1 MARGK
6 GSHIDER
13 PRIRE
18 HPVVIGDVLRW
29 PEAGRGAWVL
39 VGIEALLYPFT
50 LYLGIAAGDRLSPAL
65 QFGWWGALSPLLAL
79 EFGIVGALIV
89 RRHPRHAVGLLA
101 AAGGFCLSLSA
112 FAGAYAA
119 YSLTHGHLLPASG
132 LAEWLRGW
140 IWYPGST
147 ILIVLVPTLF
157 PDGRLPS
164 PRWRWLVWAVVTGIL
179 TQLVWV
185 SLSQL
190 MFGFQDVD
198 GPYATAGWLF
208 NLLTTLSGVL
218 WILPVFAAVVALGVR
233 FRRSRGLERHQLK
246 WFLAAVAL
254 QATLWACSFA
264 VSSTTHLSPYQ
275 NPYFEILIPLALLA
289 MPLAIGVAI
298 LRHRLYDIDVVISRG
313 LVYAGLATFITVA
326 YLLVVVG
333 VGFAV
338 GTGGRPNLPLS
349 VVAMAIVV
357 VLIQPV
363 RTRLQRLANRFV
375 YGIPSDPYAVL
386 AELSRTAAA
395 GDVDHALAQIAQAF
409 ARGMSS
415 PRARV
420 RLLLHGAP
428 ARTATWPPGAIGNFG
443 QAFAV
448 SEGGEVVGEI
458 EAEGS
463 GDQGLTDALTG
474 QAGLALRTLR
484 LSAELAAR
492 LAQLEEQAEEVAAS
506 RTRLVQ
512 AQENERRRLERDL
525 HDGIQQ
531 DLVVLIAKARLA
543 RNQLD
548 RDPALAAETLAELQ
562 SSAQHAVADLRSLAR
577 GIHPAVLS
585 SRGLVEA
592 IDSMA
597 ARMPVVVRV
606 DADPTVREVR
616 YPPEIEGAAYFV
628 VAEGLANVLKHSGAT
643 EATVTISASDSWL
656 RVAIADDGRGFDAG
670 AVKESGLRGLRDRV
684 AALGGHV
691 VIDGGGSGAR
701 LEASLP
707 CAPGPHV

>member
-1 MARGK
+1 
-6 GSHIDER
+6 
-13 PRIRE
+13 
-18 HPVVIGDVLRW
+18 VVIGDVLRRPAADW
-29 PEAGRGAWVL
+29 GVWVL

-50 LYLGIAAGDRLSPAL
+50 LYLGTTAGDPLSPAL
-65 QFGWWGALSPLLAL
+65 QFGWWGVLSPLLAI

-89 RRHPRHAVGLLA
+89 RGHPGHAVGLLA
-101 AAGGFCLSLSA
+101 VAGGFCLSMSA

-119 YSLTHGHLLPASG
+119 YSLTHQHLLPASG
-132 LAEWLRGW
+132 FAQWLRGW
-140 IWYPGST
+140 AWYPGST

-164 PRWRWLVWAVVTGIL
+164 PRWRWLVGAVVAGTL

-190 MFGFQDVD
+190 MFGFQNVD

-233 FRRSRGLERHQLK
+233 FRRSRGLERQQLK
-246 WFLAAVAL
+246 WFLTAVAL
-254 QATLWACSFA
+254 QAALWTGSFV
-264 VSSTTHLSPYQ
+264 VSWTTHLSPYQ

-289 MPLAIGVAI
+289 LPLAIGVAI
-298 LRHRLYDIDVVISRG
+298 LRHRLYDINVVISRG

-333 VGFAV
+333 IGFAV

-349 VVAMAIVV
+349 VVAMALVV

-363 RTRLQRLANRFV
+363 RIRLQRLANRLV

-386 AELSRTAAA
+386 AELSRTAAT

-420 RLLLHGAP
+420 HLLLPGA
-428 ARTATWPPGAIGNFG
+428 AALTATWPPGATGDFG
-443 QAFAV
+443 QTFHV
-448 SEGGEVVGEI
+448 SDGGETVAEI

-463 GDQGLTDALTG
+463 GDQGLTQALTG

-492 LAQLEEQAEEVAAS
+492 LAQLEAQAGELTAS

-512 AQENERRRLERDL
+512 AQETERRRLERDL

-548 RDPALAAETLAELQ
+548 RDPVLAAETLAELQ
-562 SSAQHAVADLRSLAR
+562 TSAQHAVADLRSLAR

-597 ARMPVVVRV
+597 ARMPVGVHVEA
-606 DADPTVREVR
+606 DAKVREVR
-616 YPPEIEGAAYFV
+616 YAPEIEGAAYFV

-643 EATVTISASDSWL
+643 AATVTITASDSWL
-656 RVAIADDGRGFDAG
+656 RVAIADDGRGFVAG

-684 AALGGHV
+684 AALGGHIE
-691 VIDGGGSGAR
+691 IDGGESGTR

-707 CAPGPHV
+707 SAREPNV

>member
-1 MARGK
+1 MAGGE

-13 PRIRE
+13 PWMRE
-18 HPVVIGDVLRW
+18 HPIVIGDMLRS
-29 PEAGRGAWVL
+29 PGAGRAAWVL
-39 VGIEALLYPFT
+39 VGIEGLLYPFA
-50 LYLGIAAGDRLSPAL
+50 LYLGTTAGDPLSPAL
-65 QFGWWGALSPLLAL
+65 QFGWWGVLSPLLAI

-89 RRHPRHAVGLLA
+89 RGHPGHAVGLLA
-101 AAGGFCLSLSA
+101 AAGGFCLSISA

-119 YSLTHGHLLPASG
+119 YSLTHQHLLPASG
-132 LAEWLRGW
+132 FAQWLRGW
-140 IWYPGST
+140 AWYPGST

-157 PDGRLPS
+157 PDGRLTS
-164 PRWRWLVWAVVTGIL
+164 PRWRWLVGAVVAGIL

-218 WILPVFAAVVALGVR
+218 WILPVFAAVVALAVR
-233 FRRSRGLERHQLK
+233 FRRSRGLERQQLK
-246 WFLAAVAL
+246 WFLTAVAL
-254 QATLWACSFA
+254 QAALWGGSLL
-264 VSSTTHLSPYQ
+264 VSLTTHLSPYQ

-289 MPLAIGVAI
+289 LPLAIGVAI

-313 LVYAGLATFITVA
+313 LVYAGLATFITAA

-333 VGFAV
+333 IGFAV

-349 VVAMAIVV
+349 VVAMALVV

-363 RTRLQRLANRFV
+363 RIRLQRQANRLV

-386 AELSRTAAA
+386 AELSRTAAG
-395 GDVDHALAQIAQAF
+395 GDVDHALAQIAQAL

-420 RLLLHGAP
+420 RLLLPGA
-428 ARTATWPPGAIGNFG
+428 AALTATWPPGTTGDFG
-443 QAFAV
+443 QTFAV
-448 SEGGEVVGEI
+448 SDGGESVGEI
-458 EAEGS
+458 EAEAS
-463 GDQGLTDALTG
+463 VDQGLTQALTS

-484 LSAELAAR
+484 LSAELAGR
-492 LAQLEEQAEEVAAS
+492 LAQLEAQAGELTAS

-562 SSAQHAVADLRSLAR
+562 TSAQHAVADLRSLAR

-597 ARMPVVVRV
+597 GRMPVGVHVE
-606 DADPTVREVR
+606 ADPMVREVR
-616 YPPEIEGAAYFV
+616 YAPEIEGAAYFV

-643 EATVTISASDSWL
+643 EATVTISATESWL
-656 RVAIADDGRGFDAG
+656 RVAIADDGRGFAAG
-670 AVKESGLRGLRDRV
+670 QVMESGLRGLRDRV
-684 AALGGHV
+684 AALGGHIE
-691 VIDGGGSGAR
+691 IDAGESGTR

-707 CAPGPHV
+707 YVREPNV

>member
-1 MARGK
+1 
-6 GSHIDER
+6 
-13 PRIRE
+13 
-18 HPVVIGDVLRW
+18 VIGNVFRR
-29 PEAGRGAWVL
+29 PAAGWGAWIL

-50 LYLGIAAGDRLSPAL
+50 LYLGTAAGDRVSQML
-65 QFGWWGALSPLLAL
+65 QFGWWGALSPLLAI

-89 RRHPRHAVGLLA
+89 RRHPGHAVGLLA
-101 AAGGFCLSLSA
+101 AAGGFCVSLSA

-132 LAEWLRGW
+132 FAEWLRGW

-147 ILIVLVPTLF
+147 VLLILVPAFF

-164 PRWRWLVWAVVTGIL
+164 PRWRWLVWAVAAGIL
-179 TQLVWV
+179 VQLVWV

-190 MFGFQDVD
+190 MFGFQNVD

-208 NLLTTLSGVL
+208 NLLTSLSGVL
-218 WILPVFAAVVALGVR
+218 WLLPLFVAVAALGVR
-233 FRRSRGLERHQLK
+233 FRRSRGLERQQLK
-246 WFLAAVAL
+246 WFLAAVGF
-254 QATLWACSFA
+254 QATLWAGSFVA
-264 VSSTTHLSPYQ
+264 TLVTHLSPYQ
-275 NPYFEILIPLALLA
+275 NPYFEALIPLALLA

-298 LRHRLYDIDVVISRG
+298 LRHRLYDIDIVISRG
-313 LVYAGLATFITVA
+313 LVYAGLAAFITVA

-333 VGFAV
+333 IGFAV

-349 VVAMAIVV
+349 VVAMALVV

-363 RTRLQRLANRFV
+363 RVRLQRLANRLV
-375 YGIPSDPYAVL
+375 YGVPSDPYAVL

-409 ARGMSS
+409 ARGTGS

-420 RLLLHGAP
+420 SLLLPGAT
-428 ARTATWPPGAIGNFG
+428 ARTATWPPGATGHFG
-443 QAFAV
+443 QKFTV
-448 SEGGEVVGEI
+448 SHDGATVGEI

-463 GDQGLTDALTG
+463 GDPGLTQALTG

-492 LAQLEEQAEEVAAS
+492 LAQLEAQAGELTAS

-512 AQENERRRLERDL
+512 AQETERRRLERDL

-592 IDSMA
+592 IDSIA
-597 ARMPVVVRV
+597 ARMPVGVRV
-606 DADPTVREVR
+606 NADPTVREVR
-616 YPPEIEGAAYFV
+616 YAPEIEGAAYFV
-628 VAEGLANVLKHSGAT
+628 VTEALANVLKHSGAT

-670 AVKESGLRGLRDRV
+670 AVRESGLRGLRDRV

-691 VIDGGGSGAR
+691 VIDGGGSGTR

-707 CAPGPHV
+707 SAPGPHV

>member
-1 MARGK
+1 
-6 GSHIDER
+6 
-13 PRIRE
+13 
-18 HPVVIGDVLRW
+18 VIGDVVRR
-29 PEAGRGAWVL
+29 PAAGWVAWVL

-50 LYLGIAAGDRLSPAL
+50 LYLGTGAGDRLSPTL
-65 QFGWWGALSPLLAL
+65 QFGWWGVLSPLLAIA
-79 EFGIVGALIV
+79 FGIVGALIV
-89 RRHPRHAVGLLA
+89 RRHPGHAVGLLA

-119 YSLTHGHLLPASG
+119 YSLTHEHLLPATG
-132 LAEWLRGW
+132 FAEWLRGW
-140 IWYPGST
+140 TWYPGST

-157 PDGRLPS
+157 PDGKLPS
-164 PRWRWLVWAVVTGIL
+164 ARWRWLVWAVATGIL
-179 TQLVWV
+179 TQVAWV

-198 GPYATAGWLF
+198 GPYAAAGWLF
-208 NLLTTLSGVL
+208 NLLTTLSGVF

-233 FRRSRGLERHQLK
+233 FRRSRGLERQQLK
-246 WFLAAVAL
+246 WFLAAVVL
-254 QATLWACSFA
+254 QAALWAGSFA
-264 VSSTTHLSPYQ
+264 VSATTHLSPYQ

-298 LRHRLYDIDVVISRG
+298 LRHRLYDIDIVISRG
-313 LVYAGLATFITVA
+313 IVYMGLATFITVA

-333 VGFAV
+333 IGFEV
-338 GTGGRPNLPLS
+338 GTGGRPTLPLS
-349 VVAMAIVV
+349 VAAMAIVV

-363 RTRLQRLANRFV
+363 RIRLQRLANQLV
-375 YGIPSDPYAVL
+375 YGVSIDPYAVL
-386 AELSRTAAA
+386 AELSRTAAV
-395 GDVDHALAQIAQAF
+395 GDVNHALAQIAQAF
-409 ARGMSS
+409 ARGMGS

-420 RLLLHGAP
+420 RLLLPGAS
-428 ARTATWPPGAIGNFG
+428 AVTATWPPGATGDFG
-443 QAFAV
+443 QTFPV
-448 SEGGEVVGEI
+448 SDGGETVAEI

-463 GDQGLTDALTG
+463 GDQGLTQALTG

-492 LAQLEEQAEEVAAS
+492 LAQLEAQAGELTAS

-512 AQENERRRLERDL
+512 AQETERRRLERDL

-562 SSAQHAVADLRSLAR
+562 TSAQHAVADLRSLAR

-597 ARMPVVVRV
+597 ARMPVGVHVE
-606 DADPTVREVR
+606 ADSRVREVR
-616 YPPEIEGAAYFV
+616 YAPEIEGAAYFV

-656 RVAIADDGRGFDAG
+656 QVAIADDGRGFAAG

-684 AALGGHV
+684 AALGGHIE
-691 VIDGGGSGAR
+691 IDSGESGTR

-707 CAPGPHV
+707 SAREPNV